1 MNVSRT
7 MAPSR
12 IIITH
17 RYVVT
22 TGKASLRIFFTECSF
37 LRNGSHGRGSSGAP
51 HALYRPGH
59 RPDDRAQDGAGDDA
73 AEEGGGAKDDRL
85 QAGGERA
92 LEVAAEDR
100 RAAVVGRHP
109 EQLVDDRQ
117 HHAVGD
123 TDGRE
128 GE

>member
-17 RYVVT
+17 RYAVK
-22 TGKASLRIFFTECSF
+22 TGKASLRIFFTKCSF

-59 RPDDRAQDGAGDDA
+59 RPVDRAQDSAVDDA

-85 QAGGERA
+85 QAGGEHA
-92 LEVAAEDR
+92 LEVAVEAR
-100 RAAVVGRHP
+100 RAA
-109 EQLVDDRQ
+109 
-117 HHAVGD
+117 AVGHPP
-123 TDGRE
+123 
-128 GE
+128 